1 MKVVILSR
9 APRSYSTRRLREAAR
24 ERGHDV
30 RVMDTLQFAISV
42 ESENPNLLYR
52 GRRISPPDV
61 VIPRIGSSVTTFG
74 TAVVRQFQQMGVFVG
89 NTANS
94 INNSRDKLRALQ
106 ILSRHDIGLASTMF
120 VRTQADILPA
130 IRRVGG
136 APIIIKLMQGT
147 QGMGVILAES
157 EKVAE
162 AIVEAMHGARQ
173 NVLIQ
178 KFVAESKGR
187 DIRAFV
193 VGDRVVAAMRRTA
206 RGQEF
211 RSNIHR
217 GATAEAVTLEP
228 AYERAAVRAAGIL
241 GLRIAGVDMLESA
254 TGPQI
259 IEVNSSPGLEGIE
272 RTTEIDVAGAIIDYL
287 SDQVAF
293 PELDIR
299 ERLTLSKGFG
309 VVELNIGPSSLLHD
323 KTIAECDFAA
333 QEIIPLH
340 IERNGITTP
349 QPPVET
355 RLLAG
360 DQLLCF
366 GRLTNLK
373 TLLPGKPKRRRR
385 AKS

>member
-1 MKVVILSR
+1 
-9 APRSYSTRRLREAAR
+9 
-24 ERGHDV
+24 
-30 RVMDTLQFAISV
+30 
-42 ESENPNLLYR
+42 
-52 GRRISPPDV
+52 
-61 VIPRIGSSVTTFG
+61 
-74 TAVVRQFQQMGVFVG
+74 MGVFVG

-106 ILSRHDIGLASTMF
+106 ILSRHDIGLASTSSS
-120 VRTQADILPA
+120 RTQADHPPRHPT
-130 IRRVGG
+130 RRG

-228 AYERAAVRAAGIL
+228 AYERAAVRAA
-241 GLRIAGVDMLESA
+241 ASSA
-254 TGPQI
+254 SASPAWTCSNPHAQSSKSTHPRTRS
-259 IEVNSSPGLEGIE
+259 IEC
-272 RTTEIDVAGAIIDYL
+272 TTEIDVAEPSLTISATKSPSPNSTSAMPTISAYSGEPG
-287 SDQVAF
+287 V
-293 PELDIR
+293 
-299 ERLTLSKGFG
+299 RLKSPMSTNSSGCG
-309 VVELNIGPSSLLHD
+309 GSGNPNSETPVTAPPS
-323 KTIAECDFAA
+323 FA
-333 QEIIPLH
+333 
-340 IERNGITTP
+340 
-349 QPPVET
+349 
-355 RLLAG
+355 
-360 DQLLCF
+360 
-366 GRLTNLK
+366 
-373 TLLPGKPKRRRR
+373 
-385 AKS
+385 